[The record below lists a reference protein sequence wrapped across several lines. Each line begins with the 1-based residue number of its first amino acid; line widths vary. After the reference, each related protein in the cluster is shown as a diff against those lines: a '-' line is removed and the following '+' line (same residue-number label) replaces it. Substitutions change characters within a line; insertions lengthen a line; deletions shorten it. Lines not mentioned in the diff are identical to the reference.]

1 MNGRAG
7 VKGAANMSLHR
18 WGTANDAE
26 DLERF
31 ITARIVQR
39 VKRLKI
45 LFLCFALPVIS
56 NFITYANLLCV
67 TCRCKS

>member
-45 LFLCFALPVIS
+45 FIPLPRAV
-56 NFITYANLLCV
+56 NN
-67 TCRCKS
+67 